1 MIEMDDGVRL
11 RTWTTGPAGAT
22 PVVMINGGPGLPDYL
37 APVAA
42 LIEDLCEVHRYDQ
55 RGTGGSPWE
64 GEHTIA
70 RHVRDLATLL
80 DAWGHQRAVLVGH
93 SYGTDLAAH
102 FLLAHP
108 SRVAGLVLLAGPFL
122 GPWREAD
129 RATQRSRR
137 SDAQQARLEELD
149 AIAART
155 EDEETEYLA
164 LSWFT
169 DHADR
174 DRAWEW
180 ALAAARV
187 QRPVNY
193 AMNRQL
199 NADKKVDALESRVD
213 DLRAALP
220 ARTVI
225 IGGAGDSRPADFL
238 RRLGTRLGCQV
249 VIIPD
254 AGHEPW
260 LEAPDE
266 FRAAFRAAVS

>member
-11 RTWTTGPAGAT
+11 RTWTTGASGAT
-22 PVVMINGGPGLPDYL
+22 PVVMVNGGPGLPDYL

-55 RGTGGSPWE
+55 RGTGGSPWD
-64 GEHTIA
+64 GQHTVA
-70 RHVRDLATLL
+70 RHLSDLSSLL
-80 DAWGHQRAVLVGH
+80 DGWGHERVVLVGH
-93 SYGTDLAAH
+93 SFGTDLAAH

-122 GPWREAD
+122 GEWREAD
-129 RATQRSRR
+129 RATQRARR
-137 SDAQQARLEELD
+137 TEAQQARLDELD
-149 AIAART
+149 AITART

-164 LSWFT
+164 LCWFT

-174 DRAWEW
+174 DRAWAW
-180 ALAAARV
+180 ALDSAQV

-193 AMNRQL
+193 AMNAQL
-199 NADKKVDALESRVD
+199 NADKKVDPLESRVD
-213 DLRAALP
+213 DLRAVLP

-225 IGGAGDSRPADFL
+225 IGGAGDSRPAGAL
-238 RRLGTRLGCQV
+238 RRLGSRLGCEV

-254 AGHEPW
+254 AGHDPW
-260 LEAPDE
+260 LEAPGE